1 MQTMRWVVLMIA
13 VGLVSGCQQ
22 KPPPP
27 PPTEPAPTA
36 ANSAAL
42 RQNILQR
49 DPMAKVGEV
58 KAVYA
63 ERNLVA
69 VGDID
74 VKEFAV
80 GDVIL
85 IVGGNLNPV
94 ANGQITQIAT
104 DENLLVVKYAV
115 TKRAPV
121 KGDLGVRM
129 SERAQLP
136 PGAHVEQ
143 APDAGK

>member
-1 MQTMRWVVLMIA
+1 MQTMRWVLVIA
-13 VGLVSGCQQ
+13 VGLVCGCQQ
-22 KPPPP
+22 KPPTPP
-27 PPTEPAPTA
+27 PEPTPTPQMA
-36 ANSAAL
+36 AAL

-49 DPMAKVGEV
+49 DPLAKVGEV

-63 ERNLVA
+63 DRNLVA
-69 VGDID
+69 VGDVD
-74 VKEFAV
+74 VKEFTV
-80 GDVIL
+80 GEVIL

-94 ANGQITQIAT
+94 ATGQIIQIAN
-104 DENLLVVKYAV
+104 DDGLLVVRYSV

-136 PGAHVEQ
+136 PGAHVEPP
-143 APDAGK
+143 PDAGK